1 MPTFRLLTAAL
12 ALSVL
17 GIAAPALA
25 DEHAADHGAEHT
37 RDSDTEAEI
46 GGSAQVPNTRE
57 GAETTNPYDDVGLD
71 EMGDEI
77 SDEMNTDEDAIQGDE
92 QPINE

>member
-12 ALSVL
+12 AISVL
-17 GIAAPALA
+17 GMAAPALA
-25 DEHAADHGAEHT
+25 DEHAAEHAQ
-37 RDSDTEAEI
+37 DSNTEAEI

-77 SDEMNTDEDAIQGDE
+77 SDEMNTDEDAIQDDD